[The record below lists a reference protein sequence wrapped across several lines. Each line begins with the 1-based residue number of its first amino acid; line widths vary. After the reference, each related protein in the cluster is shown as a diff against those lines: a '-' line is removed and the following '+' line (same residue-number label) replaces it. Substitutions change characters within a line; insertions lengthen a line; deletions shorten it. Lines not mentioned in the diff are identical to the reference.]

1 MPWEH
6 CGQQVLDDSTC
17 PGCGITKQQWTV
29 EWNRTRTFT
38 VGAGASRLKLI
49 LQDADGDPIPNAAWE
64 AELPDGTKLTGQLD
78 AQGSG
83 KIDTKG
89 AKTCVVRFPQ
99 LPTSHWEAKQPQPGA
114 SS

>member
-1 MPWEH
+1 MPAPAHWPDYAVWPEH
-6 CGQQVLDDSTC
+6 
-17 PGCGITKQQWTV
+17 GIPRAV
-29 EWNRTRTFT
+29 FP
-38 VGAGASRLKLI
+38 
-49 LQDADGDPIPNAAWE
+49 DADGDPIPNAAWE